1 MYYLAKI
8 KFETV
13 DDQTGRTRKISE
25 EYLVEAMS
33 ISDAEEKLNLKFKE
47 GMAEMTVISVRESKI
62 MGIVK

>member
-47 GMAEMTVISVRESKI
+47 GMAEMTVISVKESKI